1 MQITVELV
9 EITESREWL
18 TRWLTDLV
26 LWEWQTD
33 WLILWQPHVPR
44 PLVTDCLPETVIGY
58 LTDWYSG
65 WLTDWLRD
73 WLTYW
78 LIISL
83 GESTGFTDW
92 LTDRLSVWQTDWMNW
107 LSESGID
114 KLTDPVSILYL
125 CHAWLGLTGE
135 FYYSSQNNCKKFELK
150 IGLVWQT
157 WVLVTMVTPSF

>member
-33 WLILWQPHVPR
+33 WHTMTAPCTWAFSDWLSAWDCNWLSDWLIQ
-44 PLVTDCLPETVIGY
+44 
-58 LTDWYSG
+58 